1 MEGKVWLVGAGPG
14 DRGLFT
20 LKGLEVLNSAEVVV
34 YDALVGDEV
43 LTLIPETAEKINV
56 GKRAGNHLMVQE
68 DISRTLLDHALRGKK
83 VVRLKG
89 GDPFVFGRGGEE
101 LELLSKNGVPYEVVP
116 GVTSAFAVPAYNGI
130 PVTHRD
136 FTSSVHIITGH
147 RRRGRDYDIDF
158 EALVRTKGTLIFLMG
173 LASLDPLMKGLLEAG
188 MDPDMP
194 AAVLEKGTT
203 AGQRR
208 VVATVSTLRE
218 EADRAA
224 VEAPAI
230 IVVGPVCRLSDQFAW
245 AEKRPLAGKK
255 ILVTRPK
262 ELVSGLAARL
272 RKMGA
277 EVVELPAIETV
288 PVDPNPLLD
297 DCLTQA
303 FGPGDRLETGAA
315 GMTYGSEDRM
325 GAGDFCR
332 AAGPGASMEAASPDR
347 LPPDWLVFTSPTGV
361 RIFMDRFL
369 ESYDIRALGGV
380 RIAAIGEGSAR
391 ALRAFG
397 LRTDFIPTVYDGQH
411 LGREL
416 AEKIRT
422 ESVDV
427 PPDSSAGISGLQTE
441 SVDLSPGSSAETS
454 DGQTAPAA
462 PEGMSQEI
470 RPLAQEKTPPVR
482 VLIPRAA
489 AGSRELVR
497 ELEKAGNILVSDIP
511 TYETRYTKPGIID
524 EQAMIARGEISC
536 VVFTSSS
543 SVRGFRAVT
552 EGMDLSGLTAVCI
565 GRQTKETA
573 DACGLRTT
581 MAKKATLDS
590 LVEAVV
596 ELFGSK

>member
-20 LKGLEVLNSAEVVV
+20 LKGLEVLSGAEVVV

-68 DISRTLLDHALRGKK
+68 DISRTLLDHALQGKK

-147 RRRGRDYDIDF
+147 RRKGRDYDIDF

-297 DCLTQA
+297 DCLRRA
-303 FGPGDRLETGAA
+303 FGPGDRPETGAA
-315 GMTYGSEDRM
+315 GMTYGSEERV
-325 GAGDFCR
+325 GADSSCR
-332 AAGPGASMEAASPDR
+332 AAAPGASMEAFSPDR

-380 RIAAIGEGSAR
+380 RLAAIGEGSAR

-441 SVDLSPGSSAETS
+441 SVDLSPDSSAETS

-462 PEGMSQEI
+462 PEEM
-470 RPLAQEKTPPVR
+470 PQEKTSPVR

-511 TYETRYTKPGIID
+511 TYETRYTKPEIID

>member
-1 MEGKVWLVGAGPG
+1 M
-14 DRGLFT
+14 
-20 LKGLEVLNSAEVVV
+20 
-34 YDALVGDEV
+34 
-43 LTLIPETAEKINV
+43 
-56 GKRAGNHLMVQE
+56 
-68 DISRTLLDHALRGKK
+68 
-83 VVRLKG
+83 
-89 GDPFVFGRGGEE
+89 
-101 LELLSKNGVPYEVVP
+101 
-116 GVTSAFAVPAYNGI
+116 
-130 PVTHRD
+130 
-136 FTSSVHIITGH
+136 
-147 RRRGRDYDIDF
+147 
-158 EALVRTKGTLIFLMG
+158 
-173 LASLDPLMKGLLEAG
+173 
-188 MDPDMP
+188 
-194 AAVLEKGTT
+194 
-203 AGQRR
+203 
-208 VVATVSTLRE
+208 
-218 EADRAA
+218 
-224 VEAPAI
+224 EAPAI

-262 ELVSGLAARL
+262 ELVSGLAACL

-297 DCLTQA
+297 DCLRRA
-303 FGPGDRLETGAA
+303 FGPGDRPETGAS
-315 GMTYGSEDRM
+315 GMTYGSEERV
-325 GAGDFCR
+325 GADSSCR
-332 AAGPGASMEAASPDR
+332 AAAPGASMEAFSPDR

-380 RIAAIGEGSAR
+380 RLAAIGEGSAR

-441 SVDLSPGSSAETS
+441 SVDLSPDSSAETS

-462 PEGMSQEI
+462 PEEM
-470 RPLAQEKTPPVR
+470 PQEKTPPVR

-489 AGSRELVR
+489 AGSRELVG
-497 ELEKAGNILVSDIP
+497 ELKKAGNILVSDIP
-511 TYETRYTKPGIID
+511 TYETRYTEPGIID
-524 EQAMIARGEISC
+524 ERAMIAEGEISC
-536 VVFTSSS
+536 AVFTSSS

-565 GRQTKETA
+565 GRQTRETA

-581 MAKKATLDS
+581 MAKKATQDS

>member
-297 DCLTQA
+297 DCLTRA
-303 FGPGDRLETGAA
+303 FGPGDRLETGNA

-325 GAGDFCR
+325 GADSSCR

-361 RIFMDRFL
+361 RIFMDHFL
-369 ESYDIRALGGV
+369 GCYDIRALGGV

-391 ALRAFG
+391 ALRGCG

-422 ESVDV
+422 ESGGVSPV
-427 PPDSSAGISGLQTE
+427 P
-441 SVDLSPGSSAETS
+441 SAETS

-462 PEGMSQEI
+462 PGGMSQEI

-489 AGSRELVR
+489 AGSRELVG

-573 DACGLRTT
+573 DACGMRTT